1 MSKIYVVIL
10 LLISSVF
17 SGCLGSNDVGTE
29 QLDIYGTEYK
39 NPPLAPDFNLDNQFG
54 DVVKLSDF
62 SDKVVVVAFVY
73 TSCPDICLIISSNLD
88 YIQNNLDDYN
98 DSVEIISITIDPARD
113 TVSHLSE
120 WTEKREYTWNH
131 LTSSNGPEIKSVWD
145 EWNVVVDSSHIE
157 NSLPPEG
164 KTLRFAVLFP
174 DNTTLITDNSCLSNY
189 TNSCFSGV
197 DTFAEYSL
205 EIESGLNYDISNG
218 TIGNWTEDL
227 NWSWEL
233 YSWDIIVE
241 NWTIV
246 DQDSIN
252 DVTMQTNLAW
262 VASNSNISLLPPGQD
277 CNGHGWIMGSGGSAH
292 CMCDEGWKRPN
303 GDWLAC
309 ISDEVDDNVDN
320 GNSSNQQNS
329 GDTNDPH
336 DEALLQYEVGHSTVT
351 FIIDK
356 EQRKRVAYSGIH
368 WDVDNF
374 IHDVKALVDE

>member
-1 MSKIYVVIL
+1 MSKIYVAIL
-10 LLISSVF
+10 LLITSVF
-17 SGCLGSNDVGTE
+17 SGCLGSNDVGNE

-54 DVVKLSDF
+54 DTVKLSDF

-120 WTEKREYTWNH
+120 WTEKRGYKWNH

-189 TNSCFSGV
+189 TNSCLRKQF
-197 DTFAEYSL
+197 
-205 EIESGLNYDISNG
+205 G
-218 TIGNWTEDL
+218 TN
-227 NWSWEL
+227 
-233 YSWDIIVE
+233 
-241 NWTIV
+241 
-246 DQDSIN
+246 
-252 DVTMQTNLAW
+252 
-262 VASNSNISLLPPGQD
+262 
-277 CNGHGWIMGSGGSAH
+277 
-292 CMCDEGWKRPN
+292 
-303 GDWLAC
+303 
-309 ISDEVDDNVDN
+309 
-320 GNSSNQQNS
+320 
-329 GDTNDPH
+329 
-336 DEALLQYEVGHSTVT
+336 
-351 FIIDK
+351 
-356 EQRKRVAYSGIH
+356 
-368 WDVDNF
+368 
-374 IHDVKALVDE
+374 